1 MRVRF
6 GVSSEAGRHR
16 IAIAGDPCFKIR
28 PRVQLVIAELH
39 PSVMSVAGLHLVDG
53 DLRNLR
59 LRRTRH
65 DGDPADAHDPHV
77 LRDRVGTPGPDVL
90 LRGDPL
96 NRHTGDVFA
105 VVSLD
110 GDVIEIAVAN
120 GEVLDDE
127 VRLVVDLDG
136 RTRIVRRG
144 LGVDHRSLPHT
155 VGT

>member
-1 MRVRF
+1 
-6 GVSSEAGRHR
+6 
-16 IAIAGDPCFKIR
+16 
-28 PRVQLVIAELH
+28 
-39 PSVMSVAGLHLVDG
+39 MSVAGLHLVDG

-77 LRDRVGTPGPDVL
+77 LRDRVSTPGPDVL

-105 VVSLD
+105 VMRLD

-127 VRLVVDLDG
+127 MRLVVDLD
-136 RTRIVRRG
+136 
-144 LGVDHRSLPHT
+144 S
-155 VGT
+155 